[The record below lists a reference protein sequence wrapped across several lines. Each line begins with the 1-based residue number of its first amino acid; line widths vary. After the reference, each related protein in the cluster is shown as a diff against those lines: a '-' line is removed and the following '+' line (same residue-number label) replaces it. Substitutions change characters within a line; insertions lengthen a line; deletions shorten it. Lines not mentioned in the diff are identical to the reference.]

1 MLSFE
6 QYQTVLRTEHRYA
19 TAAHQRPWLLGRPPM
34 RAFYF
39 NMAVLFGV
47 GVAGWRRARTLPDT
61 RLAFAE
67 LSYRSLR
74 YAEQCGARV
83 RIEGLEHLEAVP
95 GPAVI
100 AGNHMSTLETLLLP
114 GILAPFK
121 VAAYVIKESLTT
133 HPLFGPIMRSMPVV
147 PVTRA
152 HPREDLKQVL
162 ERGARLL
169 GQGISVVVFPQATR
183 MVEFDAAG
191 FNTLAEKLAGRAGVP
206 VVPLALRTDFF
217 RPGRWVRDMGPVDPA
232 RPVHVRFGPA
242 VATDARGH
250 GSHEALVG
258 FITACLREWGAAVR
272 EERA

>member
-1 MLSFE
+1 MIVCLHSG
-6 QYQTVLRTEHRYA
+6 YPEHPRNLPN
-19 TAAHQRPWLLGRPPM
+19 RPW
-34 RAFYF
+34 RAIIGFPH
-39 NMAVLFGV
+39 
-47 GVAGWRRARTLPDT
+47 R
-61 RLAFAE
+61 
-67 LSYRSLR
+67 
-74 YAEQCGARV
+74 
-83 RIEGLEHLEAVP
+83 
-95 GPAVI
+95 
-100 AGNHMSTLETLLLP
+100 
-114 GILAPFK
+114 
-121 VAAYVIKESLTT
+121 
-133 HPLFGPIMRSMPVV
+133 
-147 PVTRA
+147 
-152 HPREDLKQVL
+152 
-162 ERGARLL
+162 

-258 FITACLREWGAAVR
+258 FITACLREDDRVIWFRVESENEESIHTHNAYALIE